1 MDLQKQREQKIIK
14 AQNDI
19 LKGIKPDE
27 NALKEELENRK
38 KEPVLDKN
46 LMPFAYGVEIGSQKI
61 AIQALSIIKQL
72 QSQPKGNYF
81 LRTQIKN
88 LQEQNRQLTQD
99 LPRALGL
106 LEGVVMFKDMEEFN
120 KEGAVKIIQE
130 VIEILKSKVGV

>member
-1 MDLQKQREQKIIK
+1 MDLQKQI
-14 AQNDI
+14 
-19 LKGIKPDE
+19 
-27 NALKEELENRK
+27 EELEK
-38 KEPVLDKN
+38 WEKDPVLDKN
-46 LMPFAYGVEIGSQKI
+46 LMPFAHGVEIGSRKI

-120 KEGAVKIIQE
+120 KEGAVKIIEE
-130 VIEILKSKVGV
+130 VIKILKSKIEV